1 MIIKNDK
8 KICGCLIVIAYTEHA
23 DRISELW
30 YGLIHVHVSTRKI
43 LNYLLL
49 MDEPDQ
55 HICFKCLSLGPAPQG
70 APRLM
75 GALRFEHLVIKR
87 KKKRKLEK

>member
-30 YGLIHVHVSTRKI
+30 YGLIHEMTGGGAREISPSFGLIMTI
-43 LNYLLL
+43 FG
-49 MDEPDQ
+49 
-55 HICFKCLSLGPAPQG
+55 HI
-70 APRLM
+70 
-75 GALRFEHLVIKR
+75 
-87 KKKRKLEK
+87 

>member
-30 YGLIHVHVSTRKI
+30 YGLIHVHLMSKTPDVSTNI
-43 LNYLLL
+43 
-49 MDEPDQ
+49 E
-55 HICFKCLSLGPAPQG
+55 LSSITGEVG
-70 APRLM
+70 
-75 GALRFEHLVIKR
+75 K
-87 KKKRKLEK
+87 